1 MPALQVTNLVVT
13 ETPGDDLAQ
22 HSNNQLDQS
31 NQAQPG
37 QRNQRQFAEHDQKQ
51 SQQEGKEQLDVLDHV
66 AIVVRDI
73 KESVLWYQSKFN
85 CSIEYEDETW
95 AMLSFSNVKLA
106 LVVSNQHPAHI
117 CFHRD
122 DAEQFGTLKPH
133 RDGTKSVY
141 IRDPNGNAVEV
152 MKRD

>member
-13 ETPGDDLAQ
+13 ETPSDERAR
-22 HSNNQLDQS
+22 HSNKQLAENSEPMVKNGEAQDEDQQNQ
-31 NQAQPG
+31 P
-37 QRNQRQFAEHDQKQ
+37 
-51 SQQEGKEQLDVLDHV
+51 QQDRREQLDVLDHV

-73 KESVLWYQSKFN
+73 KESVLWYQSKFK

-95 AMLSFSNVKLA
+95 AMLSFNNTKLA
-106 LVVSNQHPAHI
+106 LVISNQHPSHI
-117 CFHRD
+117 CVHRA
-122 DAEQFGTLKPH
+122 DAEKFGTLKPH

-141 IRDPNGNAVEV
+141 IRDPDGNAVEV